1 MVNNT
6 TEIAKGKQEKG
17 LSVPAP
23 KSYNNEME
31 NTIQYELT
39 PKKVKNIIIRVKA
52 NGVVAVTMPYRM
64 SKKKVDAFVQSKA
77 EWIRMMQ
84 KKLANQQRI
93 DVDALEWNRQKEQY
107 LRDILLREYE
117 LFRAYHIPM
126 PTVRFCSMISRY
138 GSCCKAKAS
147 ITLNKVLADLPLECA
162 EYVAAHELAHLVEA
176 NHSRRFYQVLDTV
189 MSDHR
194 IREKRL
200 REYALFHGK
209 RQHEGGS

>member
-23 KSYNNEME
+23 ESYNNGME

-93 DVDALEWNRQKEQY
+93 DVDALEWNRQKNRWLIME
-107 LRDILLREYE
+107 
-117 LFRAYHIPM
+117 
-126 PTVRFCSMISRY
+126 S
-138 GSCCKAKAS
+138 
-147 ITLNKVLADLPLECA
+147 
-162 EYVAAHELAHLVEA
+162 
-176 NHSRRFYQVLDTV
+176 
-189 MSDHR
+189 
-194 IREKRL
+194 
-200 REYALFHGK
+200 
-209 RQHEGGS
+209 

>member
-1 MVNNT
+1 
-6 TEIAKGKQEKG
+6 
-17 LSVPAP
+17 
-23 KSYNNEME
+23 ME

-107 LRDILLREYE
+107 LREIYCCR
-117 LFRAYHIPM
+117 
-126 PTVRFCSMISRY
+126 SMNCFGLIIFLCQRSD
-138 GSCCKAKAS
+138 S
-147 ITLNKVLADLPLECA
+147 
-162 EYVAAHELAHLVEA
+162 AA
-176 NHSRRFYQVLDTV
+176 
-189 MSDHR
+189 
-194 IREKRL
+194 
-200 REYALFHGK
+200 
-209 RQHEGGS
+209 

>member
-1 MVNNT
+1 MP
-6 TEIAKGKQEKG
+6 G
-17 LSVPAP
+17 P

-77 EWIRMMQ
+77 EWIR
-84 KKLANQQRI
+84 
-93 DVDALEWNRQKEQY
+93 QKEQY
-107 LRDILLREYE
+107 LRDILLQEYE
-117 LFRAYHIPM
+117 LFRAYHISM
-126 PTVRFCSMISRY
+126 PTVRFRSMTSRY

-209 RQHEGGS
+209 REHEGGS

>member
-1 MVNNT
+1 MP
-6 TEIAKGKQEKG
+6 G
-17 LSVPAP
+17 P
-23 KSYNNEME
+23 KSYNNGME

-107 LRDILLREYE
+107 LRDILLQEYE
-117 LFRAYHIPM
+117 LFRAYHISM
-126 PTVRFCSMISRY
+126 PTVRFRSMTSRY

-209 RQHEGGS
+209 REHEGRS

>member
-1 MVNNT
+1 MP
-6 TEIAKGKQEKG
+6 G
-17 LSVPAP
+17 P

-107 LRDILLREYE
+107 LRDILLQEYE
-117 LFRAYHIPM
+117 LFRAYHIFYANGQIPQH
-126 PTVRFCSMISRY
+126 
-138 GSCCKAKAS
+138 
-147 ITLNKVLADLPLECA
+147 DQPLWK
-162 EYVAAHELAHLVEA
+162 LL
-176 NHSRRFYQVLDTV
+176 Q
-189 MSDHR
+189 
-194 IREKRL
+194 
-200 REYALFHGK
+200 GK
-209 RQHEGGS
+209 GIHYFE